1 MWLKPLVPVLL
12 IFFIVSIVSD
22 YLRRGGVL
30 VWSGLISFLSKVNKI
45 DESDG
50 ST

>member
-1 MWLKPLVPVLL
+1 MAETPCASAFD
-12 IFFIVSIVSD
+12 FFILSIVSD